1 MKFLE
6 AHIYQSRRGS
16 SCSRVF
22 GLASAA
28 RLTNCL
34 WIASS
39 KAPST
44 PFCHCLLTNAPR
56 LPLPDTCLLP
66 TFCSLLSDGLLCI
79 ISWLTMSRFIST
91 AAGSPASH
99 RVIPHSQLWSASIL
113 PNAFS
118 LSSFELGLCC
128 KRFVLFSQFSQ
139 CNSDCTCLSLRFQ
152 WCCEVKSAN
161 IYWYKQDTVIGWEQA
176 LYNLTLLKVMH
187 AMILRHK
194 KYASSS
200 ICNKNVGELG
210 IFNFV

>member
-6 AHIYQSRRGS
+6 AHIYQSRQGS

-22 GLASAA
+22 GLASTAG
-28 RLTNCL
+28 LTNCL

-79 ISWLTMSRFIST
+79 LAWLATSCFICP

-99 RVIPHSQLWSASIL
+99 RVIYRAHSYDLCPTCQMPFFAL
-113 PNAFS
+113 FS
-118 LSSFELGLCC
+118 CELGLLC
-128 KRFVLFSQFSQ
+128 KKKKKKTYVVFSFSEFSESRVHAF
-139 CNSDCTCLSLRFQ
+139 CFKLQ
-152 WCCEVKSAN
+152 WCCEVSN
-161 IYWYKQDTVIGWEQA
+161 
-176 LYNLTLLKVMH
+176 
-187 AMILRHK
+187 
-194 KYASSS
+194 
-200 ICNKNVGELG
+200 
-210 IFNFV
+210 